1 MSIGKY
7 PVYQNSGFGWL
18 GEIPKEWL
26 LKRLGHFFSE
36 RREKVSDKEFK
47 PLSVTKLGV
56 VPRLDTAAKSQDG
69 DNRKKVLSGD
79 FVINSRSDRKGSSGL
94 AELDGSVSL
103 ICIVLEPNGI
113 SGRFAHHLLRSRVF
127 QEEFYRNGK
136 GIVADLW
143 STGFAEMKNIVIPI
157 PSMPEQTQIARFLD
171 HETAKIDTL
180 IREQERLIELLQEKR
195 QAVISHAVTKGLDP
209 DVPMKDSG
217 VEWLGEVPAHWDCS
231 AIKRYCSLIKDGTH
245 LPPPR
250 VSDGVPL
257 LSVRNIV
264 DGEFVK
270 RSDDSNISQKDY
282 IDLCRSFIP
291 QKGDV
296 LLAIVGATLGKTAI
310 ICNDVGKFHIQR
322 SLALFR
328 VIPAEM
334 TPEWLH
340 WVVRSTGFR
349 SLLWEYAGFSAQP
362 GIYLGTLASFSIPV
376 PPVEEQIKIGEEI
389 HCKIAPMTT
398 LIYEA
403 KKAVTLIKERR
414 SALISAAV
422 TGKIDVRG
430 WKPPEDESAFAES
443 GTENIEATV

>member
-1 MSIGKY
+1 
-7 PVYQNSGFGWL
+7 
-18 GEIPKEWL
+18 
-26 LKRLGHFFSE
+26 
-36 RREKVSDKEFK
+36 
-47 PLSVTKLGV
+47 
-56 VPRLDTAAKSQDG
+56 
-69 DNRKKVLSGD
+69 
-79 FVINSRSDRKGSSGL
+79 
-94 AELDGSVSL
+94 
-103 ICIVLEPNGI
+103 
-113 SGRFAHHLLRSRVF
+113 
-127 QEEFYRNGK
+127 
-136 GIVADLW
+136 
-143 STGFAEMKNIVIPI
+143 
-157 PSMPEQTQIARFLD
+157 
-171 HETAKIDTL
+171 
-180 IREQERLIELLQEKR
+180 
-195 QAVISHAVTKGLDP
+195 
-209 DVPMKDSG
+209 MKDSG